1 MMVIDKKSKRLFID
15 QYGNRFFAHTVKD
28 LRKQI
33 GMGGSKVEKMYCAR
47 KDGSTIHTGY
57 FIGNHW
63 LSMYAPVY
71 NIEKK
76 G

>member
-1 MMVIDKKSKRLFID
+1 MKLKIEHKAKRLFID
-15 QYGNRFFAHTVKD
+15 QYGNRFFARTVKE

-33 GMGGSKVEKMYCAR
+33 GMGGSKVEKMYVDR

-57 FIGNHW
+57 VIGGHW

-71 NIEKK
+71 KL
-76 G
+76 

>member
-1 MMVIDKKSKRLFID
+1 MMIDKKAKRLFID
-15 QYGNRFFAHTVKD
+15 QYGNKFFAHTVKD

-33 GMGGSKVEKMYCAR
+33 GMGGSKVEKMYCDR
-47 KDGSTIHTGY
+47 KDGSVIHTGY
-57 FIGNHW
+57 VIGGHW

>member
-1 MMVIDKKSKRLFID
+1 MLINKKAKRLFID
-15 QYGNRFFAHTVKD
+15 QYGNRFYAHTVKE

-33 GMGGSKVEKMYCAR
+33 GAGGSKVEKMYCDR

-57 FIGNHW
+57 VIGGHW
-63 LSMYAPVY
+63 LTMYAPVY
-71 NIEKK
+71 ILEKK